1 MEQNI
6 NNFRKQLIYRCSYS
20 GTKETDLIYKKTILR
35 KINQLNLSEL
45 KDLSSIFKVIPENKI
60 FLILT
65 GKLSPDEKYKKIF
78 NKLIND

>member
-6 NNFRKQLIYRCSYS
+6 NNYRKQLIYRCSYS

-35 KINQLNLSEL
+35 NVDKLNLSEL
-45 KDLSSIFKVIPENKI
+45 KDLSTIFKVIPENKI

-65 GKLSPDEKYKKIF
+65 GKLLPHEKYKKLF